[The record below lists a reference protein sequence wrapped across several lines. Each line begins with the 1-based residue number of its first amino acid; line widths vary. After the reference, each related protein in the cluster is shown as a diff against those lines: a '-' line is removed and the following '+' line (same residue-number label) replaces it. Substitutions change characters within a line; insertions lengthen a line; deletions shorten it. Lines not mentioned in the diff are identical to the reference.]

1 MAFCGNCGGQIKA
14 GEKFCPSCG
23 KAVDE
28 GSAQQQNQSASYRPP
43 VMQASSADRDAQENK
58 TMAILAYILFFIPLL
73 TGAHNT
79 SPFVKYHTN
88 QGTLLFIASL
98 AFGVVYWILMSI
110 LTSILLNTGAWG
122 LWNVLTTI
130 LGLAWLLVLALCVIG
145 IINAAGGQMK
155 PLPIIGKFTV
165 IR

>member
-1 MAFCGNCGGQIKA
+1 MAFCGNCGEQVKDGA
-14 GEKFCPSCG
+14 KFCPSCG
-23 KAVDE
+23 RIVGAD
-28 GSAQQQNQSASYRPP
+28 SAQQGQQSASYQPP
-43 VMQASSADRDAQENK
+43 VMQASSSEKDAQENK
-58 TMAILAYILFFIPLL
+58 TMAILAYIIFFIPLI

-98 AFGVVYWILMSI
+98 AFGVIYWILVSI
-110 LTSILLNTGAWG
+110 LTSILLNSGAWR
-122 LWNVLTTI
+122 LWSVLSTI
-130 LGLAWLLVLALCVIG
+130 LALCWLAVLAFCIIG

-155 PLPIIGKFTV
+155 PLPVIGKFTI

>member
-130 LGLAWLLVLALCVIG
+130 RGLAWLLVLALCVIG